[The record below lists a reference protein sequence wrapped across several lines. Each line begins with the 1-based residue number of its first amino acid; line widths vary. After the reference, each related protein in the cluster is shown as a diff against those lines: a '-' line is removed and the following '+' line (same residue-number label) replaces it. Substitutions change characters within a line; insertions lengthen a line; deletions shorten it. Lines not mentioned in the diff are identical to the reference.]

1 MAVTAQCARHGGVQL
16 KEHFHRL
23 VLQGGRQH
31 DREIAQQFIQ
41 TKRRIVQFQ
50 LAGLD
55 LGKVQNVVEDGQQ
68 GTCRPFRLVDVVA
81 LACIQ
86 PGALHE
92 LQQAQYGV
100 HRRANFVAHV
110 GDKFAFGATGRF
122 RLDSAL
128 CQRGVRGLGLCICL
142 AAAALGQVQ
151 AGHRDSDEQCVNA
164 ANQGGFFAPTHV
176 HRIEIAT
183 DGDNDGFIHL
193 QGGRLYGVKRH
204 HAPHTG
210 QQHPVGHDV
219 GRFAA
224 FLVAQEQGARLGQIH
239 PQQLLLQ
246 WGNQEQ
252 LAIAMGQ
259 CGPGIRGITHRFER
273 AR

>member
-164 ANQGGFFAPTHV
+164 ANQAGFAAPTRV
-176 HRIEIAT
+176 HRVQIAA
-183 DGDNDGFIHL
+183 DGNHNGFVHL
-193 QGGRLYGVKRH
+193 QGGRLHGMQRH
-204 HAPHTG
+204 HAPRTG

-224 FLVAQEQGARLGQIH
+224 FLVAQEQGARLGQIY